1 MTKVVRR
8 SYLKLLHAMSLFFC
22 SKGSLVGRLV
32 GFMVGPGRMV
42 FVVVGGGGWL
52 LIIMFGF
59 FCLKRGLHGKLSR
72 LDGMKKE
79 NLLYSCPSKIKRR

>member
-1 MTKVVRR
+1 MAKVVRR

-42 FVVVGGGGWL
+42 FVVVGGGGLASYNHVW
-52 LIIMFGF
+52 F
-59 FCLKRGLHGKLSR
+59 FLFEKRT
-72 LDGMKKE
+72 
-79 NLLYSCPSKIKRR
+79 PW